1 MGDKIF
7 IMNFDNEQ
15 VGSIERTPDEF
26 IQDYNGKITSHNS
39 LPPVMRGIAPE
50 PTQFPAANYVLEYY
64 KLERLDVWEY
74 LKRSNGFKNSREVWF
89 MSEPVGETWIP
100 LVIGMQKYGSYNSW
114 FKINDKM
121 HVQINGFANVNR
133 HSIDILPPC
142 IIPYLQKSTENRF
155 STAEG
160 YVYDLADWPS
170 VRGLIGR
177 LIINFPPVEKS

>member
-7 IMNFDNEQ
+7 IMNFANEK
-15 VGSIERTPDEF
+15 VGSVERTPDAF
-26 IQDYNGKITSHNS
+26 VQDYEGQIKKYDS
-39 LPPVMRGIAPE
+39 LPPIMRDIAPE

-64 KLERLDVWEY
+64 KMSKLDVWEY
-74 LKRSNGFKNSREVWF
+74 LKRSNGFKNSRDIWF

-100 LVIGMQKYGSYNSW
+100 LVVGMQKYSRYNSW
-114 FKINDKM
+114 FKIDDKIR
-121 HVQINGFANVNR
+121 VQINGYAKVNR

-142 IIPYLQKSTENRF
+142 IIPYLQKTETYF

-160 YVYDLADWPS
+160 YVYDLAEWPA

-177 LIINFPPVEKS
+177 LIINFPA